1 MSEVR
6 FKVIAYFFLI
16 ILSGEIILS
25 CTNRPKEVLNRKKME
40 QLMYDIYVAESII
53 ENDYATFDTPEKKEA
68 LINEVFRKHGITPS
82 QWDTSLSWYSDHV
95 DIYLKMNDSV
105 KSRLKREQLR
115 IEQLI
120 SQEYSR
126 EQELNRRNRSRAY
139 IPTSYVFGLTEN
151 GSGFSFQLS
160 KSEIDQ
166 YDSANLDFHF
176 ETIGIPAKKLHDI
189 QSMLILE
196 YKDTVIYRSASVSS
210 NAHYSLPISKY
221 IANDTL
227 QSASGF
233 VKMRKKPF
241 VPSFIQVYN
250 IALEERSQEKQRFR
264 SSDISEK
271 EEIDRV
277 IFTDSIQ

>member
-6 FKVIAYFFLI
+6 LKIIAYFFLI

-40 QLMYDIYVAESII
+40 KLMYDIYVAESMI
-53 ENDYATFDTPEKKEA
+53 ENDYATFDSPEKKEA

-115 IEQLI
+115 IERMI

-126 EQELNRRNRSRAY
+126 DQELNRRNRSRAY
-139 IPTSYVFGLTEN
+139 IPTSYIFGLTED
-151 GSGFSFQLS
+151 GSGFSFWLS

-166 YDSANLDFHF
+166 YASANLDFHF
-176 ETIGIPAKKLHDI
+176 EVIGIPAKNLHDI
-189 QSMLILE
+189 HSMLILE
-196 YKDTVIYRSASVSS
+196 YEDTVIYRSASVSS
-210 NAHYSLPISKY
+210 NTHYSLPISKY

-233 VKMRKKPF
+233 VKMRKNQF
-241 VPSFIQVYN
+241 VSSFIQLYN
-250 IALEERSQEKQRFR
+250 IALEERSQEKLRIR

-271 EEIDRV
+271 EEIEHT
-277 IFTDSIQ
+277 ILTDSIQ

>member
-1 MSEVR
+1 MR

-166 YDSANLDFHF
+166 YESENLDFHF
-176 ETIGIPAKKLHDI
+176 ETIGIPAKNLHDI

-210 NAHYSLPISKY
+210 NGHYSLPISKY

-233 VKMRKKPF
+233 VKMHKKPF